1 LGLVRTKKESQLCA
15 LTRWRGQTSGLV
27 RTKKERWPERSA
39 RGALTYWIGK
49 RLELV
54 RTQKENEPV
63 MGAHNLERAELGTG
77 QDMKRKCGE
86 AHLPTGRVDVK
97 TGQDMEKRCASDRHS
112 QSGGVRGQAGQD

>member
-1 LGLVRTKKESQLCA
+1 VHSLAGEGRHQDWSGQRKKD
-15 LTRWRGQTSGLV
+15 GQ
-27 RTKKERWPERSA
+27 